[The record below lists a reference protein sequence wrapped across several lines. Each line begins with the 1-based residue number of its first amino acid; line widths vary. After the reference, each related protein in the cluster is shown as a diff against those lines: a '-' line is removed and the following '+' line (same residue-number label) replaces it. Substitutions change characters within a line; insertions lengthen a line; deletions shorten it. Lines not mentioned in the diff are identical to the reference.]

1 MFMKMA
7 TKVGMYSAT
16 HESVTVARE
25 QRQENYTALRTKKT
39 AGFVTVPSEK
49 KVRCSIKEFDCEFD
63 V

>member
-1 MFMKMA
+1 
-7 TKVGMYSAT
+7 MYSAT
-16 HESVTVARE
+16 HENVTVARE

-49 KVRCSIKEFDCEFD
+49 KVCCFIKECDCEFD

>member
-1 MFMKMA
+1 
-7 TKVGMYSAT
+7 MYSAT